1 MGGHAVKEYR
11 VNVNGKSYQ
20 VKLDDP
26 NASLVRVEVNGQAF
40 EVTLSEK
47 GAVRSVARPREDTE
61 LEQVYIPT
69 VASTYVETPVEVET
83 ETSGPEAAAPVSG
96 DVQQVAAPMPGK
108 ILDIAV
114 QVGSRVKNGDVL
126 CNLEA
131 MKMKSPIRS
140 TAEGTIVQVLTSEGQ
155 NVNFGDVL
163 FTVQ

>member
-1 MGGHAVKEYR
+1 MKEYR
-11 VNVNGKSYQ
+11 VNVNGKDYQ

-26 NASLVRVEVNGQAF
+26 NASPVQVEVNGQAF
-40 EVTLSEK
+40 EVTLSEQ
-47 GAVRSVARPREDTE
+47 GAVRTVARPREDTE

-69 VASTYVETPVEVET
+69 VASTYVETSVEIET
-83 ETSGPEAAAPVSG
+83 ETSGPDADAAPPSG
-96 DVQQVAAPMPGK
+96 DAQQVTAPMPGK
-108 ILDIAV
+108 ILDIEV
-114 QVGSRVKNGDVL
+114 QVGSQVKNGDVL

>member
-1 MGGHAVKEYR
+1 MKEYR
-11 VNVNGKSYQ
+11 VSVNGKNYQ

-69 VASTYVETPVEVET
+69 VASTYVETPVEIET
-83 ETSGPEAAAPVSG
+83 ETSESGAAAAPVSG
-96 DVQQVAAPMPGK
+96 NVQQVTAPMPGK

-114 QVGSRVKNGDVL
+114 RIGSQVKNGDVL

-140 TAEGTIVQVLTSEGQ
+140 TAEGTIVQVLTTEGQ

>member
-11 VNVNGKSYQ
+11 VSVNGKNYQ

-69 VASTYVETPVEVET
+69 VASTSE
-83 ETSGPEAAAPVSG
+83 SGAAAAPVSG
-96 DVQQVAAPMPGK
+96 NVQQVTAPMPGK

-114 QVGSRVKNGDVL
+114 RIGSQVKNGDVL

-140 TAEGTIVQVLTSEGQ
+140 TAEGTIVQVLTTEGQ

>member
-1 MGGHAVKEYR
+1 MKEYR
-11 VNVNGKSYQ
+11 VNVNGKEYQ

-26 NASLVRVEVNGQAF
+26 NASPVQVQVNGQAF
-40 EVTLSEK
+40 EVTLSEQ
-47 GAVRSVARPREDTE
+47 GAVRAVARPREDTE
-61 LEQVYIPT
+61 LGQVYIPT
-69 VASTYVETPVEVET
+69 VASTYVETSVEIET
-83 ETSGPEAAAPVSG
+83 ETSGPQAAATPPSG
-96 DVQQVAAPMPGK
+96 DVQQVTAPMPGK

-114 QVGSRVKNGDVL
+114 QVGGQVKNGDVL

-140 TAEGTIVQVLTSEGQ
+140 TAQGTVVQVLTSEGQ

>member
-1 MGGHAVKEYR
+1 MKEYR
-11 VNVNGKSYQ
+11 VNVNGKEYQ

-26 NASLVRVEVNGQAF
+26 NASPVRVQVNGQAF
-40 EVTLSEK
+40 EVTLSEQ
-47 GAVRSVARPREDTE
+47 GAVRTVARSREDTE

-69 VASTYVETPVEVET
+69 VASTYVETPVEIET
-83 ETSGPEAAAPVSG
+83 ETSESGAAAAPVSG
-96 DVQQVAAPMPGK
+96 NVQQVTAPMPGK

-114 QVGSRVKNGDVL
+114 RIGSQVKNGDVL

-140 TAEGTIVQVLTSEGQ
+140 TAEGTIVQVLTTEGQ